1 MYIKRPECGN
11 FAHLF
16 EDVLDLMKR
25 ADLRPVECVEQVEL
39 GRVEGR
45 LCRKDATKPLVRV
58 LVRQLGTGAGVRQLQ
73 TNSRHR
79 RAWGKSNRTNAYKVG
94 TTWDWR
100 WSKTTADKQSA
111 PSCVGEIEQNECLQS
126 CNAYKQLRRRR
137 GTARWSTS
145 DEMCTDWVKFATSS
159 LPVSSHSRLLPLDSP
174 SSLFPISRPF
184 PLSILFSPVFPCL
197 SVVYSNALVFTIAA
211 VVTSSATVVHHHH
224 FICPIIQQCAH
235 LHEYNSRKAGQQG
248 PI

>member
-79 RAWGKSNRTNAYKVG
+79 RAWGKANRTNAYKVAMRRPTNSLG
-94 TTWDWR
+94 VAERPRDGPRQT
-100 WSKTTADKQSA
+100 K
-111 PSCVGEIEQNECLQS
+111 CV
-126 CNAYKQLRRRR
+126 
-137 GTARWSTS
+137 
-145 DEMCTDWVKFATSS
+145 
-159 LPVSSHSRLLPLDSP
+159 
-174 SSLFPISRPF
+174 PI
-184 PLSILFSPVFPCL
+184 
-197 SVVYSNALVFTIAA
+197 
-211 VVTSSATVVHHHH
+211 
-224 FICPIIQQCAH
+224 
-235 LHEYNSRKAGQQG
+235 G
-248 PI
+248 